1 MSQFRIGVGM
11 FNKGIYN
18 DVNSGLCSAF
28 YKGLEVYV

>member
-18 DVNSGLCSAF
+18 DVNSGCVVHF
-28 YKGLEVYV
+28 TKV